1 MVLDMRFFLMWLA
14 PVFVVLFSANAESQY
29 GRFVVGKVA
38 FYSFFISFLI
48 YWGLSFI
55 KQRFVLQTTKNILL
69 TVVLFFAFIDF
80 FASYYFNMILTE
92 SLVNMIFSSHWV
104 EVRAF
109 FTLQVIP
116 HTLLVFTTIAVCVA
130 IASIRFQLVIQP
142 KRIKVIFATLL
153 LVHALHAFKGY
164 YSSLKHMDHFYKFLC
179 TQIVPSVK
187 EIALIALN
195 IREHS
200 KIQAIYDKLKQ
211 PLPKDYIHVDS
222 DTPPN
227 VILVVGESESRSF
240 MGVYDYSTPN
250 TPFFSKLK
258 QSQHLFLFT
267 DVVSPFAYTLPVFQ
281 VLLNYSDVE
290 NSKTIPWYLTEGVG
304 KIFKTAGYTTFWLDN
319 QANPYLTDAFSLLSN
334 SFDYKYWTSNDYEN
348 KDQILV
354 DTYNNTVKSKLGT
367 KNFILFHLVGN
378 HFPYTNR
385 FPHSFTK
392 FTPKDVSYTELH
404 VQNMTDKQTVADYVN
419 SIYYTDH
426 VLKEIFNLFK
436 DKNAIILYLS
446 DHGQDMFRSGHVFVH
461 KCSNYGVE
469 VPFAVY
475 VTDKFK
481 QSYPQKVKAI
491 AQAVNK
497 PFMIDDL
504 IHSLLPLVG
513 IHTKDN
519 LEAKNLFSSK
529 FDTNRKRVYCGNLEY
544 PTTHNHNAP

>member
-116 HTLLVFTTIAVCVA
+116 HTLLVLTTTAVCVA

-142 KRIKVIFATLL
+142 KRI
-153 LVHALHAFKGY
+153 
-164 YSSLKHMDHFYKFLC
+164 
-179 TQIVPSVK
+179 
-187 EIALIALN
+187 
-195 IREHS
+195 
-200 KIQAIYDKLKQ
+200 
-211 PLPKDYIHVDS
+211 
-222 DTPPN
+222 
-227 VILVVGESESRSF
+227 
-240 MGVYDYSTPN
+240 
-250 TPFFSKLK
+250 
-258 QSQHLFLFT
+258 
-267 DVVSPFAYTLPVFQ
+267 
-281 VLLNYSDVE
+281 
-290 NSKTIPWYLTEGVG
+290 
-304 KIFKTAGYTTFWLDN
+304 
-319 QANPYLTDAFSLLSN
+319 
-334 SFDYKYWTSNDYEN
+334 
-348 KDQILV
+348 
-354 DTYNNTVKSKLGT
+354 
-367 KNFILFHLVGN
+367 
-378 HFPYTNR
+378 
-385 FPHSFTK
+385 
-392 FTPKDVSYTELH
+392 
-404 VQNMTDKQTVADYVN
+404 
-419 SIYYTDH
+419 
-426 VLKEIFNLFK
+426 KEIFNLFK

-497 PFMIDDL
+497 PFMID
-504 IHSLLPLVG
+504 V
-513 IHTKDN
+513 
-519 LEAKNLFSSK
+519 
-529 FDTNRKRVYCGNLEY
+529 
-544 PTTHNHNAP
+544 